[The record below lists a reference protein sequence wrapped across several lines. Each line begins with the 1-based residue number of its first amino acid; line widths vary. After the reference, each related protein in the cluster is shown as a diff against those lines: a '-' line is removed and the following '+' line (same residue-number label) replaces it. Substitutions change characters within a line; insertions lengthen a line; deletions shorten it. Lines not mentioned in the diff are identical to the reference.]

1 MKVVGYL
8 DGDLRNIRTLVQK
21 SGIIL
26 NKNIVFAKSS
36 IYVYKQNNTV
46 ANIGESSSLPD
57 WNATEKKLTLLIQN
71 IQEDKLKLNES
82 KKNRN
87 RYGDQ

>member
-1 MKVVGYL
+1 M